1 MKKRV
6 LSGIQPTGSIHL
18 GNYLGAIQNWV
29 ASQDERE
36 NIFCLVDLHAIT
48 IYQDPK
54 QLKQNI
60 RELAGILFAAGL
72 DPEKC
77 ALFVQSD
84 IHQHAEL
91 TWILNCNT
99 PIGWMHRMTQF
110 KEKSEKQRDKSTV
123 GLFDYPVLMT
133 ADILLY
139 DTDLVP
145 VGEDQTQHLELAR
158 DIAKKF
164 NSTYGETFKIPDIT
178 IPKVGARVMGLDDPT
193 KKMSKSED
201 KEGHAI
207 GLLDSPEK
215 IKKKIMRAATD
226 SMTDIV
232 FDQNRPGIYNLLCIY
247 EVLSGEK
254 RTAIEAQ
261 FSGKGY
267 GDFKKALVEVVVS
280 SLQPIQERYQTLIK
294 DPGHIEFLLKQGA
307 EKVRPIAEDVIQ
319 RTKQKVGLGS

>member
-29 ASQDERE
+29 KSQDERE

-54 QLKQNI
+54 VLKQNI

-72 DPEKC
+72 NPEKC

-99 PIGWMHRMTQF
+99 PIGWMQRMTQF
-110 KEKSEKQRDKSTV
+110 KEKSEKQRDKSTI

-164 NSTYGETFKIPDIT
+164 NSTYGDTFKIPEIT
-178 IPKVGARVMGLDDPT
+178 IPKVGARIMGLDDPT
-193 KKMSKSED
+193 KKMSKSEE

-207 GLLDSPEK
+207 GILDTPEQV
-215 IKKKIMRAATD
+215 KKKIMRAATD

-232 FDQNRPGIYNLLCIY
+232 FDQNRAGIYNLLCIY

-254 RTAIEAQ
+254 RASIEAK
-261 FSGKGY
+261 FAGKGY
-267 GDFKKALVEVVVS
+267 GDFKKDLVEVVVS
-280 SLQPIQERYQTLIK
+280 SLQPIQERYQALIK
-294 DPGHIEFLLKQGA
+294 DPGHIESLLKQGA
-307 EKVRPIAEDVIQ
+307 EKVRPIAEKVMQ
-319 RTKQKVGLGS
+319 RAKQKVGLGS